1 MKKITLLAGSAVGVG
16 ILTLT
21 GMGLA
26 SAATPGSGN
35 IGKSDIPRS
44 VFRQERLDAVSQVLD
59 TSTTNVQTARKDKT
73 LSNLISSAGLTKKT
87 FDQKVKTQ
95 LTSDLEAKGY
105 SQDQVTIALQHRD
118 IVRLHHKVKKTS

>member
-1 MKKITLLAGSAVGVG
+1 MKKITLLAGSAIGVG

-26 SAATPGSGN
+26 SAATPSNGDV
-35 IGKSDIPRS
+35 GKSDIPRS
-44 VFRQERLDAVSQVLD
+44 VFRQERLDAVAQVLD
-59 TSTTNVQTARKDKT
+59 TSTTNVQNAHKDKT
-73 LSNLISSAGLTKKT
+73 LSSLISSAGLSKKT
-87 FDQKVKTQ
+87 FAQKVKTQ

-118 IVRLHHKVKKTS
+118 IVRLHHRIKKTS